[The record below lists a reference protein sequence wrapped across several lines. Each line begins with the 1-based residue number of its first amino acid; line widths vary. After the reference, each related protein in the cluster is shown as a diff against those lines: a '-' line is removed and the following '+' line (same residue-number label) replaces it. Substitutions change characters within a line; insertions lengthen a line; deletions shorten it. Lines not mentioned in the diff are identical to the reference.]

1 MCTII
6 LCYTAEVLCIW
17 LLHTLEVA
25 HVITVCVTNY
35 WTLNSCNLN
44 SMLVVS
50 GWLILS
56 GCLILSGW
64 HVHFEPFLSPEKTWK
79 WGQLTQRLLWQQV
92 GQMCGVTLGSIWAF
106 QKFTVRYRTDSIM
119 AFQYSHVCGWL
130 NGAAVW
136 LINKHS
142 EPNTCGFC
150 GLWIML

>member
-1 MCTII
+1 MRTII

-92 GQMCGVTLGSIWAF
+92 AIAASWEEVWCYFRLNLSLPKIHCQVSNWQYYGIPVQSRVWVAQWSSCLAYKQTLWA
-106 QKFTVRYRTDSIM
+106 
-119 AFQYSHVCGWL
+119 
-130 NGAAVW
+130 
-136 LINKHS
+136 
-142 EPNTCGFC
+142 
-150 GLWIML
+150 